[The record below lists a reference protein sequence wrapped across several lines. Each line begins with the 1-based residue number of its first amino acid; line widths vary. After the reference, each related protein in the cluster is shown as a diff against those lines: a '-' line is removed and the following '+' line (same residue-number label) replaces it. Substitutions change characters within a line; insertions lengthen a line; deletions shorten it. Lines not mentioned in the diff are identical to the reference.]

1 MYANMVVVMTS
12 WKWFVQE
19 ISVTYNNLDQNF
31 WVGG

>member
-19 ISVTYNNLDQNF
+19 ISVTYNLDQNF